1 MWKAE
6 AGESVSRVI
15 QCEKDLNGH
24 CWLWRWKGITTWR
37 MWTASRSWK
46 RQEIYC
52 PVGPPEGIH
61 LCQHLDFSPVR
72 PTSGFSLTKLKDN
85 CVLFQATTFVIICT
99 AAIGNYTNR
108 YYYFS
113 EFKVRNVGS
122 QVRRVNYLNGHTLGN
137 ETVS

>member
-1 MWKAE
+1 MAIAGSEDGRASPHEECGQPLEAE
-6 AGESVSRVI
+6 
-15 QCEKDLNGH
+15 
-24 CWLWRWKGITTWR
+24 KG
-37 MWTASRSWK
+37 K
-46 RQEIYC
+46 KYC

-122 QVRRVNYLNGHTLGN
+122 QVRRVNYLNGHILGN